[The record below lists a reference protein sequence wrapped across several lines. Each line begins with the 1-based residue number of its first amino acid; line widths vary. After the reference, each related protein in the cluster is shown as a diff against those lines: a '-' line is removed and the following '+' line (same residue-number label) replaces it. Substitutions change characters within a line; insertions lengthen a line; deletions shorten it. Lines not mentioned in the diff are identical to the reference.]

1 MGLTNCSKEFYRTDR
16 TTKCCS
22 NILITKISSFK
33 TYITTNFISTGTHC
47 LSDYSRVSTT
57 YVCTITTSFNTNFCQ
72 CFWNSRYITTRIDHI
87 SYLCAI
93 KSISNFFCTTST
105 DVEFTICYSN
115 ACLHIK
121 HACYTAGSSVLNF
134 FCINTAHRVCC
145 TKLNQ
150 SLFTNNGYGISFNR
164 R

>member
-33 TYITTNFISTGTHC
+33 TYSTTNFISTGTHC

-57 YVCTITTSFNTNFCQ
+57 YVCTIATSFNRNFCQ
-72 CFWNSRYITTRIDHI
+72 CFWNSRYITTCIDHI
-87 SYLCAI
+87 SDLGAV
-93 KSISNFFCTTST
+93 KSISNFFCTTAT
-105 DVEFTICYSN
+105 NMEFTICYSN
-115 ACLHIK
+115 TSLHIK

-134 FCINTAHRVCC
+134 FCINTAH
-145 TKLNQ
+145 
-150 SLFTNNGYGISFNR
+150 
-164 R
+164 